1 MMASLRWTRNSV
13 SNSQKSRVERE
24 IFLPTLENR
33 EKEKYAFFKIS
44 KIEGRKRNEN
54 IHFSRLREK
63 FLFLLSIF
71 FKRSRCLVL
80 VLLGVSIEGPETGEC
95 LQSSHCSIWQVAEQ
109 TLCQWQQSAPRLL
122 RAEEMFSILAA
133 RPRFL
138 LFFLLQGASVV
149 ILALS
154 GLCLDWRAECLNG
167 QKDPTHVLLILW
179 VQF

>member
-1 MMASLRWTRNSV
+1 MTFFHPRTPLLQDLGVPKMNKKFSFKLSEIE
-13 SNSQKSRVERE
+13 SRKKK
-24 IFLPTLENR
+24 FLPTLENR
-33 EKEKYAFFKIS
+33 EKWKYAFFKIS

-54 IHFSRLREK
+54 VHFSRLREK

-71 FKRSRCLVL
+71 FTRSRCLVL
-80 VLLGVSIEGPETGEC
+80 VLLGVSIDGPETGEC

-167 QKDPTHVLLILW
+167 
-179 VQF
+179 